1 MHPTSSPQKS
11 GLLPAACIYA
21 WELALASERP
31 DGFQTPFGTFSPNIY
46 LTGTLTEK
54 TVRNQKISALRVSD
68 PTGVFPVSMNW
79 QNTSLMHQA
88 ETLDIPSFIAVFG
101 TVRFRRSAGTIL
113 TEIQPELIRT
123 ADRTTRDQWL
133 RSAAESAL
141 LRLEQLPSSPK
152 RHEFAGLILHAL
164 ENIKEHQPPRSPET
178 APALSDEQLLNI
190 ITELSGKK
198 GAMIAD
204 VISRAVTLGMT
215 ETTAK
220 AALARLMEEGECYTP
235 TTELIK
241 VA

>member
-1 MHPTSSPQKS
+1 MRPPSSPQKS
-11 GLLPAACIYA
+11 GLEPAACIYA
-21 WELALASERP
+21 WELALASEQP
-31 DGFQTPFGTFSPNIY
+31 DGFQTPFGTFSPKIY

-68 PTGVFPVSMNW
+68 PTGVFPISMNW
-79 QNTSLMHQA
+79 QNKTLMQQA

-101 TVRFRRSAGTIL
+101 TVRFRRYAGVTL
-113 TEIQPELIRT
+113 TEIEPELIRT
-123 ADRTTRDQWL
+123 VDRTIRDQWL

-141 LRLEQLPSSPK
+141 LRLELLPSSPQ

-164 ENIKEHQPPRSPET
+164 ENIKEPQPPQSLQT
-178 APALSDEQLLNI
+178 APALSDEQLLSI

-198 GAMIAD
+198 GALIAD
-204 VISRAVTLGMT
+204 VISRAVTRGMT
-215 ETTAK
+215 EISAK

>member
-1 MHPTSSPQKS
+1 MRPTSSPQKP
-11 GLLPAACIYA
+11 GLEPAACIYA

-31 DGFQTPFGTFSPNIY
+31 DGFQTPFGTFSPKIY

-79 QNTSLMHQA
+79 QNTSLMQQVEA
-88 ETLDIPSFIAVFG
+88 LDVPSFIGVFG
-101 TVRFRRSAGTIL
+101 TVRFRRYAGTIL
-113 TEIQPELIRT
+113 PEIQPELIRT
-123 ADRTTRDQWL
+123 TDRTARDQWL

-141 LRLEQLPSSPK
+141 IRLEQLTPSPK
-152 RHEFAGLILHAL
+152 RSEFAAVILRAL
-164 ENIKEHQPPRSPET
+164 ENIKENQPPQSPEI
-178 APALSDEQLLNI
+178 APALSDEQLLSI

-198 GAMIAD
+198 GAQIAE
-204 VISRAVTLGMT
+204 VLARAGTLGMT
-215 ETTAK
+215 ETSAK

-235 TTELIK
+235 TTEFIK